1 MGCSTS
7 SESSTPKVQPSDV
20 PIDGNKKGSAKV
32 QPVDLEPV
40 GNHSSAVYPHNVAD
54 NCGLVFHDQT
64 RQLSNLVTLCK
75 KGKEAEVRELL
86 AVQGTDVNTKGM
98 WANTPLIVACQ
109 YGYESIAHLLLDN
122 PDVDLNHRNK
132 NGATALLFACLAG
145 LRNVVDKLIS
155 RDADLNP
162 PAVVV
167 YNESTDK
174 SDLMTPLS
182 AAVVNGHLHIV
193 EALLTAGCDVNAFIQ
208 QKNELDKDTA
218 LVNGVSVL
226 MLACKHQQ
234 QDIIPLLVSRAA
246 DPLCVDS
253 SGCSVVHYACR
264 CGSTADKVLRTLI
277 ENVKIPP
284 SLIYA
289 PDHSNSTALHIACD
303 NKCIGAVE
311 LLLSSSLSGTDSG
324 SIQQATYV
332 NTINSSGL
340 SPLHIAIKKRSS
352 EIVKLLLEHEADPHV
367 KQVGGDKAHPSSYEM
382 ALKLRTDSDIHKLV
396 VGRYQVGSKTRPASP
411 SDRDYVKLSSDANL
425 SEEPV
430 RVGSETGD
438 HPECLDNPISSSSP
452 QQQQQQKVADYSICF
467 QTPQKTPNRQLDDVA
482 YNRIT
487 SAPKK
492 DMTSAEKD
500 TRPPSPVT
508 PIQL

>member
-1 MGCSTS
+1 
-7 SESSTPKVQPSDV
+7 
-20 PIDGNKKGSAKV
+20 
-32 QPVDLEPV
+32 
-40 GNHSSAVYPHNVAD
+40 
-54 NCGLVFHDQT
+54 
-64 RQLSNLVTLCK
+64 
-75 KGKEAEVRELL
+75 
-86 AVQGTDVNTKGM
+86 
-98 WANTPLIVACQ
+98 
-109 YGYESIAHLLLDN
+109 
-122 PDVDLNHRNK
+122 
-132 NGATALLFACLAG
+132 
-145 LRNVVDKLIS
+145 
-155 RDADLNP
+155 
-162 PAVVV
+162 
-167 YNESTDK
+167 
-174 SDLMTPLS
+174 
-182 AAVVNGHLHIV
+182 
-193 EALLTAGCDVNAFIQ
+193 
-208 QKNELDKDTA
+208 
-218 LVNGVSVL
+218 
-226 MLACKHQQ
+226 
-234 QDIIPLLVSRAA
+234 
-246 DPLCVDS
+246 
-253 SGCSVVHYACR
+253 
-264 CGSTADKVLRTLI
+264 
-277 ENVKIPP
+277 
-284 SLIYA
+284 
-289 PDHSNSTALHIACD
+289 
-303 NKCIGAVE
+303 
-311 LLLSSSLSGTDSG
+311 
-324 SIQQATYV
+324 
-332 NTINSSGL
+332 
-340 SPLHIAIKKRSS
+340 LHIAIKKRSS